1 MSLRPRPARW
11 FELVTTNVHVAQ
23 VLAALAQTGA
33 AELEVRPE
41 DQPRLLLPGLA
52 EQLAVFKA
60 LARDYAAYWPPAAHD
75 FRHSGEPREILK
87 EAGER
92 LQAWTAEADPLIER
106 AETLSRERAALAL
119 LADALDRVGPEFPDP
134 ARLVG
139 AGPRLSAALVSL
151 PPHAVLPQMAGAVV
165 AAEWDFEDVRFAV
178 LTGPRQDVQ
187 ALAEQVPLLKGQVID
202 LPAWLSDHAGDAAA
216 EAARRLGDTDAQL
229 GRARTELDALARRH
243 HMAEALGNF
252 RLFEWLG
259 QHADTISGSSRLSY
273 VNGWTNADSEQSLQR
288 ALDARGVSCLVH
300 FLPEPPGANPPLIL
314 KNPPWAKA
322 FEMFARMLGMPSRN
336 EADPSMVLAFIAP
349 LIFGFMFGDVGQG
362 LVLIATG
369 IVLGAR
375 LPVLRLLVP
384 GGVVA
389 VVFGFLFGSVFCSE
403 AVVHPLWLNPLEEPV
418 TLLAVTLA
426 AGAAIICLGIAL
438 DALEA
443 WWRGAARRW
452 VLHEAGFPLAYL
464 SILAAFF
471 WSPALWLFA
480 LGIAWFVVGA
490 AALAGKGRRVPA
502 AATAAAELVE
512 QMIQIL
518 VNTVSFARVGA
529 FALAHAGLSA
539 AVIGVADAVG
549 GLGFWIVLA
558 LGNLLV
564 LTLEGLVVGIQTT
577 RLLLFEFFIRF
588 LKGGGRE
595 FRPLRPPGSAWL
607 SGLS

>member
-106 AETLSRERAALAL
+106 AEALSRERAALAL
-119 LADALDRVGPEFPDP
+119 LSDALDRVGPGFPDP

-151 PPHAVLPQMAGAVV
+151 PPHVVLPQMAGTVV

-178 LTGPRQDVQ
+178 LIGPLQDVQ
-187 ALAEQVPLLKGQVID
+187 ALAEQAPLLKGQVID
-202 LPAWLSDHAGDAAA
+202 LPAWLSDHAGDAPA
-216 EAARRLGDTDAQL
+216 EAARRLGDTDTQL
-229 GRARTELDALARRH
+229 GRARAELDALARQHRL
-243 HMAEALGNF
+243 AEALGDF

-300 FLPEPPGANPPLIL
+300 FLPEPFGSNPPLIL

-322 FEMFARMLGMPSRN
+322 FEMFARMLGMPARN
-336 EADPSMVLAFIAP
+336 EADPSMVLAFVAP

-403 AVVHPLWLNPLEEPV
+403 EVVHPLWLNPLEEPV

-452 VLHEAGFPLAYL
+452 VLHEAGFPVAYL
-464 SILAAFF
+464 SILATFF

-480 LGIAWFVVGA
+480 LGIAWFLAGA
-490 AALAGKGRRVPA
+490 AALAGKGHRVAA